1 MDIYEAKANYERLN
15 KGRTSIDDFSYN
27 KNVYKKYFEDEIK
40 RQYDLNKE
48 FKNKDKNMIDN
59 ALDFFIDLTV
69 IRDATEEEIELYEE
83 YKKARHIYHKFKY
96 R

>member
-1 MDIYEAKANYERLN
+1 MDKYEAKANYERL
-15 KGRTSIDDFSYN
+15 
-27 KNVYKKYFEDEIK
+27 
-40 RQYDLNKE
+40 
-48 FKNKDKNMIDN
+48 KDKLAKALGSHRYFIVDGEVVEIDN